1 MAAEQRSEK
10 WDAVGVALAWLATR
24 GLLVFLGFVAVS
36 WYPGGTIVQAD
47 LDVYVDW
54 LPTIESGA
62 LPTDD
67 MWQYPPAAAFFF
79 AIGLWGSQPQ
89 IALLLGILAVD
100 ALLTAVLY
108 RNDRLAGWFWVAAG
122 IAIGPVLVFRF
133 DVVPALF
140 AVLAVLAAGRPVRV
154 GVWAALG
161 AAAKVW
167 PVLLLAILPR
177 RDFLRGVGAFL
188 VTTLVLLIGCAV
200 MFADLGGFLSG
211 QRDRGL
217 QVESVAALPF
227 MVANAAGL
235 EVEISYRYGAMEVA
249 STGTGLAATALTVG
263 LLAILLWL
271 AWCWWRGV
279 LAAHLPADVAFT
291 VVLASVIFS
300 RVFSPQYSVWL
311 LALGSICVA
320 ATRSRMVLPVLL
332 IAAAAVPAQFVYPIG
347 YGEFLSGNSVYVL
360 AQVVRVGLVV
370 SAGVIAVVRISRPTE
385 QATVTSAA
393 EDPAPSAAISRH

>member
-1 MAAEQRSEK
+1 MAASQR
-10 WDAVGVALAWLATR
+10 WDWRDAVWLLLSWLATR
-24 GLLVFLGFVAVS
+24 GLLVFLGVVAVS

-47 LDVYVDW
+47 LDVYAEW

-79 AIGLWGSQPQ
+79 AIGLWGSNPQ
-89 IALLLGILAVD
+89 VALLVGILATD

-108 RNDRLAGWFWVAAG
+108 RHSRLSGWFWVAAG
-122 IAIGPVLVFRF
+122 VLIGPVLVFRF

-140 AVLAVLAAGRPVRV
+140 AALAVLAAGRPVRV

-177 RDFLRGVGAFL
+177 REFLRGAAAFVATSL
-188 VTTLVLLIGCAV
+188 VVLAGCAV
-200 MFADLGGFLSG
+200 VFVDLGGFLTG

-249 STGTGLAATALTVG
+249 SAGTGLAAAALTIG
-263 LLAILLWL
+263 LLTVMAWL
-271 AWCWWRGV
+271 GWCWWRGV
-279 LAAHLPADVAFT
+279 LATHPPADVAFT

-320 ATRSRMVLPVLL
+320 ASRSRMLLPVMLV
-332 IAAAAVPAQFVYPIG
+332 AAAAVPAQVVYPMG
-347 YGEFLSGNSVYVL
+347 YGEFLSGNWFYVA
-360 AQVVRVGLVV
+360 AQVLRVGLVV
-370 SAGVIAVVRISRPTE
+370 AAGVIAVVRISRPAEHLTGE
-385 QATVTSAA
+385 PAGTNSRPAA
-393 EDPAPSAAISRH
+393 VVNGR